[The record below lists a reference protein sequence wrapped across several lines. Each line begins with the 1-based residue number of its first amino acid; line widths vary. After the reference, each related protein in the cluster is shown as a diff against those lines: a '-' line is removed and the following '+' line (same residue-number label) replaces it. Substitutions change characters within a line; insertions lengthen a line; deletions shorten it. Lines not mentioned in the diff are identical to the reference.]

1 MRLVE
6 REIEHAGDGSEREGS
21 PTPPRPEH
29 RRVYVSLILTTAVLV
44 TTVVTVYL
52 VFPKRAGQL
61 LDTALNAHANGCTPE
76 TFELIEPTVAELEAW
91 SKGLVG
97 ANVAWPPMTGVD
109 ASLIGTCSL
118 TVLHRKV
125 AQLRLTVDSES
136 VSLFATR
143 GRDAP
148 PRTIRRVRGD
158 LFAVSY
164 RRGRWTWIAVGPAVD
179 RNHWL
184 PLVGAPVKTR

>member
-6 REIEHAGDGSEREGS
+6 GEIEHAGDGSERDGP
-21 PTPPRPEH
+21 PTPPRLEH
-29 RRVYVSLILTTAVLV
+29 RRVYVSLFLTTVVLV
-44 TTVVTVYL
+44 VTVVTVYL

-61 LDTALNAHANGCTPE
+61 LDTALDVHANDCVDE
-76 TFELIEPTVAELEAW
+76 SFDLVQPTVAELEAW

-97 ANVAWPPMTGVD
+97 ANVAWPQLTGVD
-109 ASLIGTCSL
+109 ALLIGTCSL

-136 VSLFATR
+136 VSLFVTR

-148 PRTIRRVRGD
+148 PRTIRRIRGD

-164 RRGRWTWIAVGPAVD
+164 RRGRWTWVAVGPAAD

-184 PLVGAPVKTR
+184 PLVGAPVTR